1 MTVVSSLRCIP
12 TVDVPIVGGQSIDRT
27 TDSVATYDLHAIHS
41 IVNTTPVLHVS
52 FTSSD
57 PEDPFPTVLPMI
69 GTMASYERPSADL
82 NEPLECYLHGYVSS
96 GIMKQ
101 ARANPEQ
108 GLPITIAATKFDGI
122 VLSLTPNS
130 HSYNYRSTVLFGY
143 GSLVED
149 KEEKIWAMSVVTNS
163 VIPDRWENTRSP
175 PDSAEMA
182 STTILKV
189 KIVNGSGKIRT
200 GGPGDEKKDTERED
214 VVSKTYTAVIPA
226 WEVYG
231 EPVRGGDGRVESV
244 PEHVRTFIEQTNQ
257 SNEEYAKTASIPK

>member
-1 MTVVSSLRCIP
+1 MYANWIFHHISGQVVDRSTVYL
-12 TVDVPIVGGQSIDRT
+12 
-27 TDSVATYDLHAIHS
+27 ATYDLQAIHS

-52 FTSSD
+52 FNSLNS
-57 PEDPFPTVLPMI
+57 EDPFPTILPMI
-69 GTMASYERPSADL
+69 GTMASYEHPSADL

-101 ARANPEQ
+101 ARTNPEK

-122 VLSLTPNS
+122 VLSLTPNT
-130 HSYNYRSTVLFGY
+130 HSYNYRSAVLFGY

-149 KEEKIWAMSVVTNS
+149 KEEKIWAMRAVTNS
-163 VIPDRWENTRSP
+163 VVPDRWENTRSP
-175 PDSAEMA
+175 PDGAEMA

-200 GGPGDEKKDTERED
+200 GGPGDERKDTERED

-244 PEHVRTFIEQTNQ
+244 PEHVRTFIKETNQ
-257 SNEEYAKTASIPK
+257 SKEEYAKTASAST